1 MNQTLDTVTQPELW
15 RMALLI
21 GRRSLD
27 VALYPPLARDEMIWH
42 SYPYEEPTLQAI
54 EEIVYG
60 NPPLLADYKSVVCIC
75 DYTPAVVMPSDVDAA
90 QAAVI
95 YNATVGEDDTDEPVA
110 LYDCPGGV
118 SVAIRQP
125 RQIADFITRT
135 FFNVKIQS
143 ASANRI
149 SYFMESSGPSAAVYA
164 PVEGNRTRVV
174 AVRDGKLLLA
184 NDFASRT
191 AADAAYYILWAMGEL
206 GLDAATTP
214 VYAGGV
220 GMHHSELHE
229 LLSRYVASA
238 SALPMPP
245 LRYRGSKATLEAPFD
260 FLILPLC
267 E

>member
-15 RMALLI
+15 KMALMI
-21 GRRSLD
+21 GSRSLD

-42 SYPYEEPTLQAI
+42 SYAYEEPTLQAI

-60 NPPLLADYKSVVCIC
+60 NPALLADYKSVVCVA
-75 DYTPAVVMPSDVDAA
+75 DHTPAVVVPADADA
-90 QAAVI
+90 DQATAI
-95 YNATVGEDDTDEPVA
+95 YNATIGEDSDEEVE
-110 LYDCPGGV
+110 LYPCGVGV

-135 FFNVKIQS
+135 FFNVKMMS
-143 ASANRI
+143 AAANRI
-149 SYFMESSGPSAAVYA
+149 SYFTGCNREGAAVYA

-174 AVRDGKLLLA
+174 AVRDGNLLLA
-184 NDFASRT
+184 NDFVAR
-191 AADAAYYILWAMGEL
+191 APADAAYYIMWAIGEL
-206 GLDAATTP
+206 GLDASETA
-214 VYAGGV
+214 VYAGGI
-220 GMHHSELHE
+220 GMRHSELHE
-229 LLSRYVASA
+229 LLSRYIQSA

-245 LRYRGSKATLEAPFD
+245 LRYRGSRATLEAPFD